1 MTSALKKKR
10 GREKILHLSMQ
21 DRISI
26 ATGNNQLFFRL
37 PYEVKEFFC
46 SLQIWF

>member
-21 DRISI
+21 DRIFI
-26 ATGNNQLFFRL
+26 TMGNSRLFLSL
-37 PYEVKEFFC
+37 PYEVKEFF
-46 SLQIWF
+46 

>member
-21 DRISI
+21 DRIFI
-26 ATGNNQLFFRL
+26 TMGNKHLFFSL
-37 PYEVKEFFC
+37 TYEVKEFFW
-46 SLQIWF
+46 SLKIWF